1 MKHAVISAAPT
12 IPGPVILVV
21 EDDVRN
27 RKLLEMLLAP
37 EGYRTLGVA
46 SGEEAL
52 ELIARQA
59 PDLILLD
66 VILPGMSGLELARL
80 LKLDPAT
87 SNIPIIM
94 VTARIDREVRLEGLK
109 AGAEEFLTKPIDRA
123 ELWLRVRNLLRLK
136 TLSDQLADQSANLEQ
151 QIQSRTVDLR
161 RFRSAMDV
169 TEDAIFLISRRT
181 QLFVEVNTTACRMFG
196 YSREELLR
204 MGPADLSDASRQY
217 YARFYDAAIMN
228 GTLTEVVD
236 AELRRRDG
244 STLQVEVRRH
254 AVAAD
259 DDWIVVA
266 VLRDITARKEAEER
280 LHRLA
285 HYDSVTGLP
294 NRTLFYA
301 TLGKTLVRAAGLK
314 WTVAVL
320 FIDLDRF
327 KSINDTQGHAAGDE
341 LLRQFSNRLV
351 GCVRL
356 RDTIG
361 RLGGDEFA
369 LILTMDDAQHGA
381 AQAVAKIRDVLRE
394 PFDLGGQMVTVTAS
408 IGITVYPD
416 DAGDAESLIKF
427 ADTAM
432 YRAKQAGRDTSRFF
446 TAEMNDEILARLAM
460 EVALRQ
466 AVDNDEFELYYQPK
480 VNLVTD
486 RIVGFEALLRWHRPG
501 FGIVPPAEFIPVLE
515 ETGLIVQVG
524 DWVIAAA
531 CRQLARWLACDVGR
545 MPIAIN
551 VSARQFNEDGLE
563 DEIIRAIEA
572 NGLPPGLLE
581 IELTE
586 STLMVDT
593 DRAIAT
599 LRRLKEHGIP
609 ISIDDFGTGYS
620 SPAYLRRFQIDKI
633 KIDIAFIRNIITDA
647 DDAALAS
654 AIIKIAHSLRLEV
667 IAEGVEDAQQLA
679 YLRRN
684 GCDQVQGYFISHPAE
699 VAIAE
704 EMVLNDR
711 RRNIRELAECGLTLP
726 TESAAPR
733 RR

>member
-1 MKHAVISAAPT
+1 MKHAAIALVPT
-12 IPGPVILVV
+12 ILIV
-21 EDDVRN
+21 EDDIRN
-27 RKLLEMLLAP
+27 RKLLEILLGP
-37 EGYRTLGVA
+37 EGYRTLAVA

-52 ELIARQA
+52 ELIAERA

-66 VILPGMSGLELARL
+66 VILPGMSGLELAKL
-80 LKLDPAT
+80 LKLNPAT
-87 SNIPIIM
+87 SNIPIIV
-94 VTARIDREVRLEGLK
+94 VTARIDRAVRLEGLK

-136 TLSDQLADQSANLEQ
+136 TLGDQLAHQSASLEQ

-181 QLFVEVNTTACRMFG
+181 QLFVEVNTTACSMFG

-204 MGPADLSDASRQY
+204 MGPADLSDASREY
-217 YARFYDAAIMN
+217 YARFYDAAIEN
-228 GTLTEVVD
+228 GTLTEVVE

-244 STLQVEVRRH
+244 SMLQVEVRRH
-254 AVAAD
+254 AVASD

-266 VLRDITARKEAEER
+266 VLRDITARKEGEAR

-285 HYDSVTGLP
+285 HYDAVTGLP

-301 TLGKTLVRAAGLK
+301 TLTKTLVRAAELN

-327 KSINDTQGHAAGDE
+327 KNINDTLGHAAGDE
-341 LLRQFSNRLV
+341 LLRQFSDRLV
-351 GCVRL
+351 GCVRI

-369 LILTMDDAQHGA
+369 LILTMADAQQGA
-381 AQAVAKIRDVLRE
+381 AQAVDKIRDVLRA
-394 PFDLGGQMVTVTAS
+394 PFDLGGHPVTVTAS
-408 IGITVYPD
+408 IGITVHPE
-416 DAGDAESLIKF
+416 DAGDADSLIRF

-432 YRAKQAGRDTSRFF
+432 YRAKQAGRDTYRFF
-446 TAEMNDEILARLAM
+446 TAQMNDEILAKLDM
-460 EVALRQ
+460 ELALRK
-466 AVDNDEFELYYQPK
+466 AVDNGEFELYYQPK
-480 VNLVTD
+480 VALASD

-501 FGIVPPAEFIPVLE
+501 FGIVAPADFIPVLE
-515 ETGLIVQVG
+515 DTGLIVKVG
-524 DWVIAAA
+524 NWVIAAA
-531 CRQLARWLACDVGR
+531 CRQLALWLASDVGP

-551 VSARQFNEDGLE
+551 VSARQFNDDGLE
-563 DEIIRAIEA
+563 DAIIRAIES

-599 LRRLKEHGIP
+599 LRRLKE
-609 ISIDDFGTGYS
+609 
-620 SPAYLRRFQIDKI
+620 
-633 KIDIAFIRNIITDA
+633 
-647 DDAALAS
+647 
-654 AIIKIAHSLRLEV
+654 
-667 IAEGVEDAQQLA
+667 
-679 YLRRN
+679 
-684 GCDQVQGYFISHPAE
+684 
-699 VAIAE
+699 
-704 EMVLNDR
+704 
-711 RRNIRELAECGLTLP
+711 
-726 TESAAPR
+726 
-733 RR
+733 